1 MYTLKFSHTASKALL
16 RMPRNLATLI
26 RSKLDSLANDPH
38 ALQNNIKKLS
48 GRPGYRL
55 RTGDWRILYTLHDD
69 ILEIHVID
77 IGPRG

>member
-38 ALQNNIKKLS
+38 ALQNNI
-48 GRPGYRL
+48 RHYRK
-55 RTGDWRILYTLHDD
+55 
-69 ILEIHVID
+69 
-77 IGPRG
+77 IGVSPSRHAASKGISDKVY